1 MNELDKVRFQYDM
14 AFDDFKDLPRRVV
27 IYAATWAIFWAEAQ
41 KDFKNPSWKKI
52 LIFQEMELF
61 LPQKKLNKNFLN
73 LLDPKNLIKLS
84 YTLDKTAIQ

>member
-1 MNELDKVRFQYDM
+1 
-14 AFDDFKDLPRRVV
+14 
-27 IYAATWAIFWAEAQ
+27 
-41 KDFKNPSWKKI
+41 
-52 LIFQEMELF
+52 MELF